1 MSVSAARY
9 LMKYLPEDYQKSAEV
24 IEIQE
29 GIGGVWLEI
38 KTDIEELKAQLDIE
52 TATWGLVF
60 WEMDYGIETDL
71 SKDYGAR
78 RSMIK
83 AKRRGTGTTTVAMIK
98 NTAESFVNGEVDIEE
113 HNEEYYFNVIMVGI
127 TGIPPNLEDLKKAI
141 EEIKPAHLDY
151 TIIIKYN
158 TWGMVEDSGM
168 TWAEAEERTWAEMK
182 EVAL

>member
-1 MSVSAARY
+1 MSLTAAQY

-38 KTDIEELKAQLDIE
+38 KSDIEDLKAQLDLE

-71 SKDYGAR
+71 SKDYNAR
-78 RSMIK
+78 RSVIK
-83 AKRRGTGTTTVAMIK
+83 AKRRGTGTTTVEMIK
-98 NTAESFVNGEVDIEE
+98 NTAESFVNGEVDVEE
-113 HNEEYYFNVIMVGI
+113 HNEEYYFNVIMVSVI
-127 TGIPPNLEDLKKAI
+127 GIPPNMEDLKKTI

-151 TIIIKYN
+151 YIIIKYN
-158 TWGMVEDSGM
+158 TWGMAKDAI
-168 TWAEAEERTWAEMK
+168 TWGEATGRTWQEMK
-182 EVAL
+182 EVAF